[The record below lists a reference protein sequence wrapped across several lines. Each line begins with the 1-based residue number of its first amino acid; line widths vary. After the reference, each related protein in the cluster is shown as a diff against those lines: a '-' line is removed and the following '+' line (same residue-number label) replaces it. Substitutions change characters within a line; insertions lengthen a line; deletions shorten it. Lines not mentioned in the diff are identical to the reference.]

1 MSIELVLW
9 TGLAVIGALGG
20 VTALAAIWSLVKAP
34 KQ

>member
-9 TGLAVIGALGG
+9 GVLAAIAGVGGLLGI
-20 VTALAAIWSLVKAP
+20 AAIWSLVKAP